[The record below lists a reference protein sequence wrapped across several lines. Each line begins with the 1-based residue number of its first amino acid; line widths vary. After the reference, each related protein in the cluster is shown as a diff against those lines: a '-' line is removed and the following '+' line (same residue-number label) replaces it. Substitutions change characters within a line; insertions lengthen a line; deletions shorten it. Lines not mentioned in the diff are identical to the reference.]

1 VLAIAAHH
9 VKISKRRRS
18 AAAPM
23 RASNRQPKTC
33 RHAAA
38 LAVALSAALLLAGCG
53 GSSAPAPHDREQI
66 RAVVSSFLDALA
78 HGNGTVACA
87 HATPAGQKAIVSAVG
102 PELQNFD
109 IYGCKSAVY
118 VTGAQMK
125 PASRRALET
134 ARIATITLSAS
145 SASIPVSTI
154 TSPNGNVAIEL
165 GTNKPVRLVKSYGV
179 WLIASL

>member
-1 VLAIAAHH
+1 
-9 VKISKRRRS
+9 
-18 AAAPM
+18 M
-23 RASNRQPKTC
+23 RASNRQPKT
-33 RHAAA
+33 RRTAAA
-38 LAVALSAALLLAGCG
+38 LTVALSAAPLLAGCG
-53 GSSAPAPHDREQI
+53 GSSAPRDREQI
-66 RAVVSSFLDALA
+66 RAVISSFLDALA

-87 HATPAGQKAIVSAVG
+87 HATPAGQKAIVSAIG

-134 ARIATITLSAS
+134 ARIATIALSAS
-145 SASIPVSTI
+145 RASIPMSTI

-179 WLIASL
+179 WLITSL